1 MFSARKFSGWRSS
14 SRSSSTSRFSNKYAS
29 PRKRCVTNSR
39 EEAADEGG
47 FGDAA
52 DGEDHGAG
60 AGRDVVLA
68 HGVDHLVEGAHDDL
82 LQARVDFVD
91 VPHQAFLVLYPFEIA
106 DGDATGVGKNVRQN
120 GDTAA
125 RENFVGVGGG
135 GAVGGFSDNASFD
148 GFGVVQRDDVFERCR
163 DQNVALHGE
172 QLVVREARC
181 AGHADD
187 RARPLLVA
195 NGFDGID
202 AARIGYA
209 AARVAERDDFGF
221 LLGKETRR
229 SGTGVAESL
238 NRDGRA
244 AKRNLFQLAGFLDN
258 IKQPARRS
266 FIASLGTADGDRF
279 AGDHAMRGMA

>member
-1 MFSARKFSGWRSS
+1 IPSRTTKTGETANAIKLSTVTPIGRLREPTGMPLPRNNRSG
-14 SRSSSTSRFSNKYAS
+14 
-29 PRKRCVTNSR
+29 
-39 EEAADEGG
+39 EEATDEGG

-135 GAVGGFSDNASFD
+135 GAVGG
-148 GFGVVQRDDVFERCR
+148 
-163 DQNVALHGE
+163 
-172 QLVVREARC
+172 
-181 AGHADD
+181 D
-187 RARPLLVA
+187 R
-195 NGFDGID
+195 
-202 AARIGYA
+202 
-209 AARVAERDDFGF
+209 
-221 LLGKETRR
+221 KSTR
-229 SGTGVAESL
+229 L
-238 NRDGRA
+238 N
-244 AKRNLFQLAGFLDN
+244 
-258 IKQPARRS
+258 S
-266 FIASLGTADGDRF
+266 
-279 AGDHAMRGMA
+279 